1 MRIFYPSLFA
11 LLIFLEPLLGQQ
23 NNNRFKYLTI
33 NEGLSQNTVVS
44 IVQDSLGFI
53 WFGTLDGLNRFDGYT
68 IKSYFNNFSDKS
80 SISSNKITTLT
91 VDHRGNIWIGTRN
104 GLNKYSQKTGKFSR
118 IKLDSNTLDNLSKH
132 YINAIFEDSER
143 NILIGTKSG
152 LYIRFEGE
160 IQFNRVPLNNV
171 NSILDDYQV
180 SSIIQDKSG
189 SIWLGTNSGLA
200 IYDINE
206 NIAKIIENSDLR
218 SLGNVLALCE
228 YSDAKIWVGSQKKG
242 LLIFDTKTGIVKQNF
257 RNVAAF
263 SSPSQNQIKQIY
275 NDKNGNTWF
284 ATWEGLHS
292 FNEKE
297 KKLSSFTNKNEIGAL
312 NNNAINCVMQ
322 DKSGIIW
329 VGTSFGGV
337 NYFAPNMDNF
347 KLVNISKGLSNNI
360 ISSFAED
367 NTGNIWVGTIGGGIN
382 KIDVE
387 GRVLEQISTVNSTI
401 KSDLIR
407 SLAANDNYL
416 WIGYWDNY
424 LSRYNMLDGTFK
436 HYNLRNLEFDISDGN
451 SVRSIFISKDNSV
464 WLGTSHSGLIK
475 FSPTGEVKQFSPN
488 SDNPLLGN
496 NTKKMFYD
504 KKGDFWVLNKH
515 GLNRYDEINKTFKQY
530 YFEKND
536 PMNNSEMMNVYV
548 DNSNIFW
555 IGTYGNGLIKL
566 NVETMKYENYSP
578 KSNLSGNVIYGIL
591 SDEDGLLWLSTNNGL
606 ARFNPSTGKSTNFN
620 VENGLQSNEFNDN
633 AFLKSSNGALFFG
646 GIAGINIFKPSA
658 IKKNTFVPPIEIT
671 NISLLNSSIGKSDHL
686 SRIKDKKLVLD
697 YSENDFSIEFAALS
711 YLLPERNL
719 YAYKLEPAND
729 NWINI
734 NTRRELTFTNLEPGN
749 YTLRIKGSNNDG
761 IWNETGTRLS
771 ITVLPPFWMTWWFR
785 TLSVLLII
793 GIIATII
800 FIKVNELLRVEKL
813 RIKIASDLH
822 DDVGASLTKI
832 TMNAGLLD
840 YETEE
845 SKIKNRTQ
853 NLIELSQNVI
863 STMSDI
869 VWSIDARNDTIGDM
883 IDRMK
888 NFSLNL
894 ASEKGIEVNF
904 NIVSPNPNRKVNIN
918 KRQNF
923 YLIYKEAFHNAVKY
937 AETSSI
943 DVKISSLKNELNFEL
958 ADNGIGLPKENRRK
972 GNGIRNMKMRAER
985 INADLKFLNENGL
998 TIRLNVKK
1006 L

>member
-1 MRIFYPSLFA
+1 
-11 LLIFLEPLLGQQ
+11 
-23 NNNRFKYLTI
+23 
-33 NEGLSQNTVVS
+33 
-44 IVQDSLGFI
+44 
-53 WFGTLDGLNRFDGYT
+53 
-68 IKSYFNNFSDKS
+68 
-80 SISSNKITTLT
+80 
-91 VDHRGNIWIGTRN
+91 
-104 GLNKYSQKTGKFSR
+104 
-118 IKLDSNTLDNLSKH
+118 
-132 YINAIFEDSER
+132 
-143 NILIGTKSG
+143 
-152 LYIRFEGE
+152 
-160 IQFNRVPLNNV
+160 
-171 NSILDDYQV
+171 
-180 SSIIQDKSG
+180 
-189 SIWLGTNSGLA
+189 
-200 IYDINE
+200 
-206 NIAKIIENSDLR
+206 
-218 SLGNVLALCE
+218 
-228 YSDAKIWVGSQKKG
+228 
-242 LLIFDTKTGIVKQNF
+242 LLIFDTKTGIVKQSFKNID
-257 RNVAAF
+257 AF

-275 NDKNGNTWF
+275 NDNNGNVWF

-297 KKLSSFTNKNEIGAL
+297 NKLLSFNNKDEISAL
-312 NNNAINCVMQ
+312 NNNAINCVLQ

-337 NYFAPNMDNF
+337 NYFNPNMENI
-347 KLVNISKGLSNNI
+347 KLVHQSTGLSNNI

-367 NTGNIWVGTIGGGIN
+367 NSGNIWVGTIGGGIN
-382 KIDVE
+382 KIDAE
-387 GRVLEQISTVNSTI
+387 GRVLEQINSVNSNI
-401 KSDLIR
+401 KNDLVR
-407 SLAANDNYL
+407 SLAIKDNYL

-424 LSRYNMLDGTFK
+424 LSRYNILNRKFK
-436 HYNLRNLEFDISDGN
+436 HYNLRDLEFDVLEET
-451 SVRSIFISKDNSV
+451 SVRSIFVSKDNCV
-464 WLGTSHSGLIK
+464 WLGTSSSGLIK
-475 FSPTGEVKQFSPN
+475 FSPTGEVIHYSPN
-488 SDNPLLGN
+488 SNNPLLGN

-504 KKGDFWVLNKH
+504 TKGDFWVLNKH
-515 GLNRYDEINKTFKQY
+515 GLNRFDEKNKTFKQY

-536 PMNNSEMMNVYV
+536 PINNSEMMNVYV

-555 IGTYGNGLIKL
+555 VGTYGNGLIKL
-566 NVETMKYENYSP
+566 DVETMKYENYTAN
-578 KSNLSGNVIYGIL
+578 SNLSSNVVYGIL
-591 SDEDGLLWLSTNNGL
+591 PDEDGLLWLSTNNGL
-606 ARFNPSTGKSTNFN
+606 ARFNPRTGKRTNFN
-620 VENGLQSNEFNDN
+620 VEDGLQSNEFNDN
-633 AFLKSSNGALFFG
+633 AFLKTSNGALFFG
-646 GIAGINIFKPSA
+646 GIAGINIIKPSA

-671 NISLLNSSIGKSDHL
+671 NISLLNSSIEKNNHP

-697 YSENDFSIEFAALS
+697 YSENDLSIEFAALN
-711 YLLPERNL
+711 YWLPNRNL
-719 YAYKLEPAND
+719 YAYKLEPVND
-729 NWINI
+729 NWINL

-749 YTLRIKGSNNDG
+749 YILRIKGSNNDG
-761 IWNETGTRLS
+761 IWNETGTKLS
-771 ITVLPPFWMTWWFR
+771 ITILPPFWMTWWFR

-800 FIKVNELLRVEKL
+800 FIKINELLRVEKL

-840 YETEE
+840 YETEQ
-845 SKIKNRTQ
+845 SKIKIRTQ
-853 NLIELSQNVI
+853 NLIDLSQNVI

-937 AETSSI
+937 AETSAI
-943 DVKISSLKNELNFEL
+943 DVKISALKNELNFEL

-985 INADLKFLNENGL
+985 INADLIFLNENGL